1 MLIKK
6 ILFIIVL
13 IFIGM
18 AVYRFFRID
27 STDPNA
33 VLRHYLSHWE
43 SNNTTGMYPL
53 ISAHAKGELKR
64 TLQVNNAADYYS
76 FFVQRRSDLSGFEV
90 TSQRFED
97 RNGRFWVTL
106 KMLDYVGRE
115 YSENATFFMVKEGK
129 NWRVDGWQKGETY
142 CLP

>member
-1 MLIKK
+1 MIIKK
-6 ILFIIVL
+6 ILLIVVL

-18 AVYRFFRID
+18 AVYRFFRVD
-27 STDPNA
+27 STDPTA

-53 ISAHAKGELKR
+53 ISTHAKNELRKSQ
-64 TLQVNNAADYYS
+64 QVNNAADYYS
-76 FFVQRRSDLSGFEV
+76 FFMKRRSDLSSFQI
-90 TSQRFED
+90 TSQQFED
-97 RNGRFWVTL
+97 RKGRFWVTM
-106 KMLDYVGRE
+106 KILDYVGKE
-115 YSENATFFMVKEGK
+115 NSENATFFMVKEGK